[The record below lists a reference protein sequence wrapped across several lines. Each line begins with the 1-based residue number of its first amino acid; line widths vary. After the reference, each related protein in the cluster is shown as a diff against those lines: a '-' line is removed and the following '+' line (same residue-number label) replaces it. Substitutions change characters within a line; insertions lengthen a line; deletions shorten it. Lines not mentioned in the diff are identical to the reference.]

1 MRQDH
6 PRTQGAAPAVRLN
19 EPAGF
24 EGSWR
29 SFHFRKSFN
38 HPSAFWNSKG
48 CSIRIMNFKVTLKN
62 LLGRFS
68 EAGVEV
74 ALSGGLALSTMGVF
88 RFTKDIDFLVLEEW
102 VEIVD
107 RIMVELGYEKQ
118 GFSTEEIVSYTSPLK
133 VFGQV
138 DFLVARRKYSKAMLK
153 RAREMSVLDGAVTVK
168 ALLPEDLIGLKLQAI
183 VNDPINRYGVDAPD
197 IQRLLK
203 LRGGSM
209 DMNLVREYFRLF
221 EKEDLLDEWLEGLD

>member
-1 MRQDH
+1 
-6 PRTQGAAPAVRLN
+6 
-19 EPAGF
+19 
-24 EGSWR
+24 
-29 SFHFRKSFN
+29 
-38 HPSAFWNSKG
+38 
-48 CSIRIMNFKVTLKN
+48 MNFKVILKN

-88 RFTKDIDFLVLEEW
+88 RFTKDIDFVVLEEW
-102 VEIVD
+102 VEVVD

-118 GFSTEEIVSYTSPLK
+118 GFSTEEIVSYISPLK

-138 DFLVARRKYSKAMLK
+138 DFLVARRKYSRAMLK

>member
-1 MRQDH
+1 MVATH
-6 PRTQGAAPAVRLN
+6 A
-19 EPAGF
+19 
-24 EGSWR
+24 S
-29 SFHFRKSFN
+29 
-38 HPSAFWNSKG
+38 
-48 CSIRIMNFKVTLKN
+48 RIMNFKVILKN
-62 LLGRFS
+62 LLSRFS

-88 RFTKDIDFLVLEEW
+88 RFTKDIDFVVLEEW
-102 VEIVD
+102 VKIVD
-107 RIMVELGYEKQ
+107 RIMVEFGYEKQ
-118 GFSTEEIVSYTSPLK
+118 GFSTEEIVSYISPLK

-153 RAREMSVLDGAVTVK
+153 RAREMSVLDGELEVK
-168 ALLPEDLIGLKLQAI
+168 VLLPEDLIGLKLQAI
-183 VNDPINRYGVDAPD
+183 MNDPKNRYGVDAPD

-203 LRGGSM
+203 LRGSSM

>member
-1 MRQDH
+1 LIL
-6 PRTQGAAPAVRLN
+6 TLQGA
-19 EPAGF
+19 
-24 EGSWR
+24 
-29 SFHFRKSFN
+29 FN
-38 HPSAFWNSKG
+38 RN
-48 CSIRIMNFKVTLKN
+48 MNFKVILKN
-62 LLGRFS
+62 LLSRFS

-118 GFSTEEIVSYTSPLK
+118 GFSTQEIVSYISPLK

-138 DFLVARRKYSKAMLK
+138 DFLVARRKYSRAMLN
-153 RAREMSVLDGAVTVK
+153 RAREMPVLDGEVTVK

-183 VNDPINRYGVDAPD
+183 VNDPANRYGVDAPD
-197 IQRLLK
+197 IQQLLK
-203 LRGGSM
+203 LHGSSM

-221 EKEDLLDEWLEGLD
+221 EKEDLLDEWLKRFD

>member
-1 MRQDH
+1 
-6 PRTQGAAPAVRLN
+6 
-19 EPAGF
+19 
-24 EGSWR
+24 
-29 SFHFRKSFN
+29 
-38 HPSAFWNSKG
+38 
-48 CSIRIMNFKVTLKN
+48 MNFKVILKN

-88 RFTKDIDFLVLEEW
+88 RFTKDIDFVVLEEW
-102 VEIVD
+102 VEVVD

-118 GFSTEEIVSYTSPLK
+118 GFSTEEIVSYISPLK

-138 DFLVARRKYSKAMLK
+138 DFLVARRKYSRAMLK

-203 LRGGSM
+203 LRGSSM
-209 DMNLVREYFRLF
+209 DMNLVREYFCLF
-221 EKEDLLDEWLEGLD
+221 EKEGLLDEWLEGLD

>member
-1 MRQDH
+1 MLYRLRKAAAQIARDLRAVWRPKSVSFRARSSVATRSRH
-6 PRTQGAAPAVRLN
+6 LILTLQGA
-19 EPAGF
+19 
-24 EGSWR
+24 
-29 SFHFRKSFN
+29 FN
-38 HPSAFWNSKG
+38 RN
-48 CSIRIMNFKVTLKN
+48 MNFKVILKN
-62 LLGRFS
+62 LLSRFS

-118 GFSTEEIVSYTSPLK
+118 GFSTQEIVSYISPLK

-138 DFLVARRKYSKAMLK
+138 DFLVARRKYSRAMLN
-153 RAREMSVLDGAVTVK
+153 RAREMPVLDGEVTVK

-183 VNDPINRYGVDAPD
+183 VNDPANRYGVDAPD
-197 IQRLLK
+197 IQQLLK
-203 LRGGSM
+203 LHGSSM

-221 EKEDLLDEWLEGLD
+221 EKEDLLDEWLKRFD

>member
-1 MRQDH
+1 MIL
-6 PRTQGAAPAVRLN
+6 TLQGA
-19 EPAGF
+19 
-24 EGSWR
+24 
-29 SFHFRKSFN
+29 FN
-38 HPSAFWNSKG
+38 RN
-48 CSIRIMNFKVTLKN
+48 MNFKVILKN
-62 LLGRFS
+62 LLSRFS

-118 GFSTEEIVSYTSPLK
+118 GFSTQEIVSYISPLK

-138 DFLVARRKYSKAMLK
+138 DFLVARRKYSRAMLN
-153 RAREMSVLDGAVTVK
+153 RAREMPVLDGEVTVK

-183 VNDPINRYGVDAPD
+183 VNDPANRYGVDAPD
-197 IQRLLK
+197 IQQLLK
-203 LRGGSM
+203 LHGSSM

-221 EKEDLLDEWLEGLD
+221 EKEDLLDEWLKRFD

>member
-1 MRQDH
+1 MIL
-6 PRTQGAAPAVRLN
+6 TLQGA
-19 EPAGF
+19 
-24 EGSWR
+24 
-29 SFHFRKSFN
+29 FN
-38 HPSAFWNSKG
+38 RN
-48 CSIRIMNFKVTLKN
+48 MNFKVILKN
-62 LLGRFS
+62 LLSRFS

-88 RFTKDIDFLVLEEW
+88 RFTKDIDFVVLEEW

-118 GFSTEEIVSYTSPLK
+118 GFSTEEIVSYISPLK

-138 DFLVARRKYSKAMLK
+138 DFLVARRKYSRAMLN
-153 RAREMSVLDGAVTVK
+153 RAREMPVLDGEVTVK

-183 VNDPINRYGVDAPD
+183 VNDPTNRYGVDAPD
-197 IQRLLK
+197 IQQLLK
-203 LRGGSM
+203 LHGSSM

-221 EKEDLLDEWLEGLD
+221 EKEDLLDEWLKRLD